1 MPKRIIPVS
10 SGKGGVGKTTVA
22 LNYALSLS
30 RHGKSILVDLD
41 TGTSSVRSAIDTPIS
56 RDLYHFF
63 KKGASLADCVTTLSP
78 ALDPS
83 GTFSRFGFV
92 AGPKHLIED
101 IATFGPERRRQV
113 IDGIN
118 GLHAD
123 FVVLDL
129 KAGLDSAVLDFLPR
143 SNSGILVFTPH
154 APAATLAASD
164 MVKAMLF
171 RRLRAAFAPGA
182 SVYAEA
188 GRLNPTAVGV
198 ALDHAEDVYEDSVP
212 NLDAFTQALR
222 NAIGDHPAVE
232 RVRDAVGSFVVHYV
246 LNMFNGVQESYEAAV
261 KPFAMNLVENV
272 SSRLTVLNL
281 GWVVAHEDIERAGRR
296 GMPALLL
303 REEPR
308 PRAARDLVAE
318 ELKRLAKEFL
328 GARPA
333 PSPTAGPPPPPVAS
347 EATSSS
353 SYLDAQLEA
362 LRRMSE
368 GMQGTNYHDNFEYIA
383 YRTLHLMSSRS
394 PAEFGDT
401 RLLKV
406 EELPG
411 ALARRGG

>member
-10 SGKGGVGKTTVA
+10 SGKGGVGKTTIA

-30 RHGKSILVDLD
+30 RHGKSVLVDLD
-41 TGTSSVRSAIDTPIS
+41 TGTSSVRTAIDAPIS

-63 KKGASLADCVTTLSP
+63 KKGASLADCVTTLP
-78 ALDPS
+78 AALDPA
-83 GTFSRFGFV
+83 GAFSSFGFV

-101 IATFGPERRRQV
+101 IANFGPERRRQM

-118 GLHAD
+118 GLQAD

-129 KAGLDSAVLDFLPR
+129 KAGLDSAVLDFLPH

-182 SVYAEA
+182 PVYSEA

-198 ALDHAEDVYEDSVP
+198 ALDHAEDAYEDSVP
-212 NLDAFTQALR
+212 NLDAFVRALR
-222 NAIGDHPAVE
+222 NALGDHPAVE
-232 RVRDAVGSFVVHYV
+232 RVRNAVESFVVHYV

-261 KPFAMNLVENV
+261 RPFATNLAENV
-272 SSRLTVLNL
+272 SSGLTVLNL

-296 GMPALLL
+296 RVPALLY
-303 REEPR
+303 RGEPR
-308 PRAARDLVAE
+308 PRAERDVVAE
-318 ELKRLAKEFL
+318 ELKRLAAEYL
-328 GARPA
+328 GAKPSPRPPEQRRAAAPAA
-333 PSPTAGPPPPPVAS
+333 PS
-347 EATSSS
+347 SSG
-353 SYLDAQLEA
+353 YLDAQLEA

-368 GMQGTNYHDNFEYIA
+368 GMGGADYRDNFEYIA
-383 YRTLHLMSSRS
+383 YRTLHLMSSRGS
-394 PAEFGDT
+394 ADFGDT
-401 RLLKV
+401 RLFKA
-406 EELPG
+406 EELSG
-411 ALARRGG
+411 ALAHRGL